1 MEDVNTPKRQLVVV
15 SLTSSSPQIS
25 CQLEAHYTIF
35 PRIRS
40 GNGVRNATNRGFLSS
55 VHRRKRSG
63 RGRSPSSTIPRPAS
77 FVPHRP
83 RGMRNLALR
92 SFFIVRLGDL
102 WIIDL
107 LLCAHDDLS

>member
-40 GNGVRNATNRGFLSS
+40 GNGVMLQIEVSFHQSIAERGDQ
-55 VHRRKRSG
+55 G
-63 RGRSPSSTIPRPAS
+63 EDPSSAPRRHVLLRFRSSPAE
-77 FVPHRP
+77 RYEE
-83 RGMRNLALR
+83 
-92 SFFIVRLGDL
+92 I
-102 WIIDL
+102 
-107 LLCAHDDLS
+107 

>member
-40 GNGVRNATNRGFLSS
+40 GNGVMLQIEVSFHQSIAERDQGEAEVLARRFL
-55 VHRRKRSG
+55 V
-63 RGRSPSSTIPRPAS
+63 
-77 FVPHRP
+77 
-83 RGMRNLALR
+83 LLR
-92 SFFIVRLGDL
+92 SFLTGQEV
-102 WIIDL
+102 
-107 LLCAHDDLS
+107 